1 MFINNFKYSFKVLIR
16 NKGLIFWTFAF
27 PILLGLFF
35 YLAFSDIENKE
46 NFKQI
51 DIAVI
56 ENKEFQNDEFYKEA
70 IKELSDKNNS
80 SRIFNT
86 KYVSKKDAEEKL
98 KNKKISGY
106 LEFTND
112 NVNITVNSSGV
123 NETII
128 KYVVSELKSDKKIM
142 NDLVRR
148 EVIKSQNNSYDKIIN
163 YEEIYNNVIK
173 ILNEDNVK
181 LNNISNK
188 NLSYTMIEYYTL
200 IAMACLYGSMLSM
213 YITNFKLANM
223 NSVGKRMSLSPTS
236 KTKLL
241 LSSLLSSY
249 LVQLIGLILLFIF
262 TIFVIKVDYGNNL
275 PLVIALS
282 LVGSL
287 SGLTLGVFVAS
298 KFKVSEGSKIGILIS
313 VIMLG
318 SFLSGMMGITMKYVI
333 DKNIPIIN
341 KLNPVNMIT
350 DGLYSLYYYNTLD
363 RYYFNIISL
372 VIFSIIMM
380 ILSINSLRRQKY
392 DSI

>member
-46 NFKQI
+46 TFKQI

-98 KNKKISGY
+98 KDKKISGY

-148 EVIKSQNNSYDKIIN
+148 EVIKLQNNSYDKIIN
-163 YEEIYNNVIK
+163 YEEIYNNAIK
-173 ILNEDNVK
+173 IINEDNVK

-223 NSVGKRMSLSPTS
+223 NSVGKRTSVSPTS

-249 LVQLIGLILLFIF
+249 LVQLIGLTLLFIF

-275 PLVIALS
+275 LLVISLS

>member
-56 ENKEFQNDEFYKEA
+56 ENKEFQNDEFYKGT

-128 KYVVSELKSDKKIM
+128 KYVVSELKSDRKIM

-223 NSVGKRMSLSPTS
+223 NSVGKRTSLSPTS

>member
-16 NKGLIFWTFAF
+16 NNGLIFWTFAF

-86 KYVSKKDAEEKL
+86 KYASKKDAEEKL
-98 KNKKISGY
+98 RNKKISGY

-128 KYVVSELKSDKKIM
+128 KYVVSELKIDKKIM

-223 NSVGKRMSLSPTS
+223 NSVGKRTSLSPTS

-249 LVQLIGLILLFIF
+249 LVQLIGLTLLFIF

-275 PLVIALS
+275 PFVIALS

-298 KFKVSEGSKIGILIS
+298 KFKASEGSKIGILIS

>member
-80 SRIFNT
+80 SRMFNT

-128 KYVVSELKSDKKIM
+128 KYVVSELKSDRKIM

-223 NSVGKRMSLSPTS
+223 NSVGKRTSLSPTS

-249 LVQLIGLILLFIF
+249 LVQLIGLTLLFIF
-262 TIFVIKVDYGNNL
+262 IIFVIKVDYGNNL
-275 PLVIALS
+275 PLVISLS

>member
-181 LNNISNK
+181 LNNISNE

-223 NSVGKRMSLSPTS
+223 NSVGKRISLSPTS

>member
-51 DIAVI
+51 DIVVI

-70 IKELSDKNNS
+70 IKELSDKNNN

-86 KYVSKKDAEEKL
+86 KYVSKKEAEEKL
-98 KNKKISGY
+98 KDKKISGY

-173 ILNEDNVK
+173 ILNKDNVK

-223 NSVGKRMSLSPTS
+223 NSVGKRTSVSPTS

-249 LVQLIGLILLFIF
+249 LVQLIGLTLLFIF

-275 PLVIALS
+275 PLVISLS

-333 DKNIPIIN
+333 DKNVPIIN

-363 RYYFNIISL
+363 RYYFNIINL

>member
-128 KYVVSELKSDKKIM
+128 KYVVSELKSDRKIM

-173 ILNEDNVK
+173 ILNENNVK

-223 NSVGKRMSLSPTS
+223 NSVGKRTSLSPTS

>member
-1 MFINNFKYSFKVLIR
+1 MFINNFKYSFKILIR

-86 KYVSKKDAEEKL
+86 KYVSKKEAEEKL

-223 NSVGKRMSLSPTS
+223 NSVGKRTSVSPTS

-249 LVQLIGLILLFIF
+249 LVQLIGLTLLFIF

-275 PLVIALS
+275 PLVIALL

-287 SGLTLGVFVAS
+287 SGLTLGVFVSS

>member
-86 KYVSKKDAEEKL
+86 KYVSKKEAEEKL
-98 KNKKISGY
+98 KDKKISGY

-148 EVIKSQNNSYDKIIN
+148 KVIKSQNNSYDKIIN

-181 LNNISNK
+181 LNNISNE

-223 NSVGKRMSLSPTS
+223 NSVGKRISLSPTS

>member
-86 KYVSKKDAEEKL
+86 KYVSKKEADEKL

-148 EVIKSQNNSYDKIIN
+148 KVIKSQNNSYDKIIN

-181 LNNISNK
+181 LNNISNE

-223 NSVGKRMSLSPTS
+223 NSVGKRISLSPTS

>member
-70 IKELSDKNNS
+70 IKVLSDKNNS

-86 KYVSKKDAEEKL
+86 KYVSKKDAEGKL

-148 EVIKSQNNSYDKIIN
+148 EVIKSHNNSYDKIIN

-223 NSVGKRMSLSPTS
+223 NSVGKRISLSPTS

-249 LVQLIGLILLFIF
+249 LVQLIGLTLLFIF

-298 KFKVSEGSKIGILIS
+298 KFKVSEGSKIEILIS

-333 DKNIPIIN
+333 DKNVPIIN

>member
-128 KYVVSELKSDKKIM
+128 KYIVSEFKSDRKIM

-223 NSVGKRMSLSPTS
+223 NSVGKRTSVSPTS

-249 LVQLIGLILLFIF
+249 LVQLIGSTLLFIF

-333 DKNIPIIN
+333 DKNVPIIN

>member
-86 KYVSKKDAEEKL
+86 KYVSKKEADEKL

-173 ILNEDNVK
+173 ILNENNVK

-223 NSVGKRMSLSPTS
+223 NSVGKRTSLSPTS

-249 LVQLIGLILLFIF
+249 LVQLIGLTLLFIF
-262 TIFVIKVDYGNNL
+262 IIFVIKVDYGNNL
-275 PLVIALS
+275 PLVISLS

>member
-86 KYVSKKDAEEKL
+86 KYASKKDAEEKL

-163 YEEIYNNVIK
+163 YEEIYNDVIK

-200 IAMACLYGSMLSM
+200 IAMTCLYGSMLSM

-223 NSVGKRMSLSPTS
+223 NSVGKRTSLSPTS

-249 LVQLIGLILLFIF
+249 LVQLIGLTLLFIF
-262 TIFVIKVDYGNNL
+262 IIFVIKVDYGNNL
-275 PLVIALS
+275 PLVISLS

>member
-46 NFKQI
+46 NFSQI

-56 ENKEFQNDEFYKEA
+56 ENKEFQNNEFYKEA
-70 IKELSDKNNS
+70 IKELSDKNNN

-86 KYVSKKDAEEKL
+86 KYVSKKEAEEKL

-112 NVNITVNSSGV
+112 NINITVNSSGV

-128 KYVVSELKSDKKIM
+128 KYVATELKSNKKIM

-148 EVIKSQNNSYDKIIN
+148 EVVKSQGVIN
-163 YEEIYNNVIK
+163 YEEIYNNAIK

-223 NSVGKRMSLSPTS
+223 NSVGKRTSVSPVS

-249 LVQLIGLILLFIF
+249 LVELIGLTLLFIF

-275 PLVIALS
+275 PLVIMLS

-287 SGLTLGVFVAS
+287 SGITLGVFVSS

-313 VIMLG
+313 FIMLG

-333 DKNIPIIN
+333 DKNIPLIN
-341 KLNPVNMIT
+341 KVNPVNMIT

-363 RYYFNIISL
+363 RYYFNVISL
-372 VIFSIIMM
+372 VIFSIIMI
-380 ILSINSLRRQKY
+380 ILSINSIRRQKY

>member
-173 ILNEDNVK
+173 ILNENNVK

-223 NSVGKRMSLSPTS
+223 NSVGKRTSLSPTS

-275 PLVIALS
+275 PLVITLS